1 MGRLSCLAAE
11 ERLLRN
17 LMQYVN
23 FMLPIRRWLSKELSW
38 KSLESNEMYKNAK
51 KATKIKLGESGN
63 RSTIQSLLCTKR

>member
-1 MGRLSCLAAE
+1 MSRLSCLAAE

-17 LMQYVN
+17 LTQYVN

-38 KSLESNEMYKNAK
+38 KSLEGNKMYKNAK

-63 RSTIQSLLCTKR
+63 RSTIQSLLCT